1 MNKNYV
7 DISDPPTLWK
17 TDDLPTS
24 RVELPVIIRS
34 KHASSVYIRLF
45 IYLIVSIFLIR
56 YIVLFTM
63 GSNKIHESKALLL
76 LEYLMTFTASILF
89 IYVLFYVLFSMI
101 FIIKQ
106 YLSTDPII
114 IIDQH
119 GIIDFRIRKES
130 FTWESIK
137 KIDTVHPD
145 INFESMPAGLR
156 IYLKDSNID
165 KIPLSANWTISLFS
179 YSEMIFSRRHK
190 YIPVSLVST
199 TQSRHVVMS
208 VIDHFLD
215 PYGLRH

>member
-17 TDDLPTS
+17 TEDLPTS
-24 RVELPVIIRS
+24 RVELPIIIRS

-63 GSNKIHESKALLL
+63 GINKSHGIKAILLF
-76 LEYLMTFTASILF
+76 EYLITFTAIILF
-89 IYVLFYVLFSMI
+89 IYALFYVLFSMI

-114 IIDQH
+114 IIDEH
-119 GIIDFRIRKES
+119 GIIDTRIRKEP

-145 INFESMPAGLR
+145 INFESKPAGLQ
-156 IYLKDSNID
+156 IYLKDGNID
-165 KIPLSANWTISLFS
+165 KIPLSANWTISLPS
-179 YSEMIFSRRHK
+179 YVEMIFSRRHK

-208 VIDHFLD
+208 VIEHFLD
-215 PYGLRH
+215 PYGLRR